1 MVPYSHIVAPYIL
14 YVLVSGAL
22 LYGGA
27 QSLSRVFSLPPRTN
41 MLLYAGVLIMPV
53 MTYTYYLRHMST
65 GCDMLAN
72 PDAIRICSLAY
83 RYSDILTPLT
93 LALLVAYGVWR
104 LWMFLTSSVRRS
116 RACTDSS
123 RATRVHC
130 ILHDWGYRDK
140 VAVIIIDS
148 HFPTAFVR
156 GILRPELVI
165 STGMLDLLPDN
176 ALRAV
181 LAHEVAHI
189 EGGDNVYNLV
199 LLLRDIAFF
208 SPFAHLAYQAYTEQ
222 RELAADLAA
231 SRRSDKLELAA
242 ALLKVAQ
249 RGQEL
254 YRFAWQHSYL
264 VSTASVSVR
273 IKYLLREGQ
282 LFSSLPPW
290 LALALL
296 SLLVLALC

>member
-1 MVPYSHIVAPYIL
+1 MPFNHIVAPYIL

-22 LYGGA
+22 LYGGT
-27 QSLSRVFSLPPRTN
+27 QVLSRVFSLPPRTK
-41 MLLYAGVLIMPV
+41 MLLYAGVLIIPI

-93 LALLVAYGVWR
+93 LVFLVVYVVWR
-104 LWMFLTSSVRRS
+104 VGLLLKSPARRS
-116 RACTDSS
+116 RVSTDSTL
-123 RATRVHC
+123 ATRVHT
-130 ILHDWGYRDK
+130 ILHEWGYK
-140 VAVIIIDS
+140 GKLGVSIIES
-148 HFPTAFVR
+148 QYPTAFVR
-156 GILRPELVI
+156 GVFRPEIVI
-165 STGMLDLLPDN
+165 SRGMLALLPDD

-199 LLLRDIAFF
+199 LLLRDISFF
-208 SPFAHLAYQAYTEQ
+208 SPFAHLAYQAYSEE

-231 SRRSDKLELAA
+231 SKRSDKLDLAA
-242 ALLKVAQ
+242 ALLKVAK

-264 VSTASVSVR
+264 IGGTPVSLRVNS
-273 IKYLLREGQ
+273 LLREGQ
-282 LFSSLPPW
+282 VYSSLPPW
-290 LALALL
+290 LALSMLAT
-296 SLLVLALC
+296 LVLALC